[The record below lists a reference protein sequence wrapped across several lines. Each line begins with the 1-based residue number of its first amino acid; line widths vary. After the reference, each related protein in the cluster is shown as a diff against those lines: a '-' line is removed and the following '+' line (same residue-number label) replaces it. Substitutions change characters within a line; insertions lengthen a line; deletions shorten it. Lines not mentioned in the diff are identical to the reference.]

1 MRVAYV
7 WSGKELMHLVSFNIK
22 LFRRFW
28 YRQKKSTKTGMIFKS
43 LFQKFSLL
51 DLQNV
56 YVCAVDSIQH
66 LSFKLDIQTRIFKGQ
81 DVPLSLCTGTK
92 KFPFPAVPLSWDKK
106 KSLFQ
111 CPFVSGQGQ
120 D

>member
-66 LSFKLDIQTRIFKGQ
+66 LNFKLDIQTRIFKGQ
-81 DVPLSLCTGTK
+81 DVPLSHALG
-92 KFPFPAVPLSWDKK
+92 FGLD
-106 KSLFQ
+106 
-111 CPFVSGQGQ
+111 
-120 D
+120 